1 MLDLLTRSLKD
12 IYVAR
17 VRSVVYEPGERV
29 RILHAHKAVAEA
41 IIGGDGD
48 RAEDLMRDH
57 MQEFVNSFEERFGG
71 FMDEKIDWF

>member
-1 MLDLLTRSLKD
+1 MKD

-41 IIGGDGD
+41 IISGDGD
-48 RAEDLMRDH
+48 RAENLMREH
-57 MQEFVNSFEERFGG
+57 MQEFVSRFEERFGG